1 MDEPWQVYYE
11 ELVARAGNV
20 RDQIWDRESDVR
32 ESAHDAYQVTV
43 DRLATEYDYDDEDA
57 IELAKSFGRAVNEWL
72 EEGSFDLD
80 ELSDALEAEQ
90 EEWEEQ
96 FSSF

>member
-32 ESAHDAYQVTV
+32 EAAHDAFQVTV
-43 DRLATEYDYDDEDA
+43 DRLTTEYDFDDEEA
-57 IELAKSFGRAVNEWL
+57 VELGRSFGRAVNEWL
-72 EEGSFDLD
+72 EEGSFDVD
-80 ELSDALEAEQ
+80 ELADALEAEQ
-90 EEWEEQ
+90 AQWEEQ